1 MCGWRRG
8 PLWPDPSS
16 EPSSHEK
23 SLLDV
28 FVICELASVRLPQ
41 SLLDLRNQAETLDRI
56 VDRRVIGESLQRID
70 CPLLN
75 RFARHTLILRGTRA
89 PTRRVPCARG
99 RVSHT
104 RLIRVQRLDGCHA
117 HAPPRRDV

>member
-23 SLLDV
+23 SLLDLV
-28 FVICELASVRLPQ
+28 VIGELASVRLPQ

-75 RFARHTLILRGTRA
+75 RFARHMLILRGTKDADTSSPRSRPA
-89 PTRRVPCARG
+89 GVP
-99 RVSHT
+99 H
-104 RLIRVQRLDGCHA
+104 
-117 HAPPRRDV
+117 